1 MENEKDQNETN
12 RIKVFKYKSTVDED
26 QVKEMK
32 EIRASQKNTNF
43 KIYEIRV
50 VWELF
55 FRIDFCSSKKKNIK
69 FFFS

>member
-26 QVKEMK
+26 QVKEIK

-43 KIYEIRV
+43 KIYESRV
-50 VWELF
+50 V
-55 FRIDFCSSKKKNIK
+55 
-69 FFFS
+69 